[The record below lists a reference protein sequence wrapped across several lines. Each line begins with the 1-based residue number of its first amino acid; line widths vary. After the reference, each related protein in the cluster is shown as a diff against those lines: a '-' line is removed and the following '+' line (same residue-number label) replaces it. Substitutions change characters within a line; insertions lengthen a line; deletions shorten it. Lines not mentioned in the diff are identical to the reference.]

1 MAKKI
6 SFTDKN
12 VEELHKLLG
21 EKREALR
28 TLRFSSAGS
37 RAKETNE
44 VSKIRKDVARIMT
57 ALTVKNSA

>member
-6 SFTDKN
+6 SFIEKN
-12 VEELHKLLG
+12 PEELHKLLG

-28 TLRFSSAGS
+28 VLRFSSAGS

-44 VSKIRKDVARIMT
+44 VSKIRKDIARIMT
-57 ALTVKNSA
+57 VLTVKNSA